1 MSILEKRNN
10 KIYYWI
16 ILFIISIS
24 NQLFAQ
30 NIIEHFNIQS
40 QYLKETKI
48 VNVALPDQYQFSA
61 KEYPIILIL
70 DSNLLFDTTT
80 AIANQLSRTSRMPES
95 IVISFSAGS
104 RHRNYYAPN
113 LYNNHRDRP
122 YNYGN
127 KQDELLS
134 FLENELLPQ
143 IEQKYRV
150 AKFKI
155 VVGFSPSSALS
166 IHTLL
171 TMPNLFQAYICLAAG
186 NIIGDGYSRG
196 KRLIEELEKLYGSQK
211 LAQNYLYVVSGSKDA
226 EGQPYI
232 KASVEDF
239 NDKLFK
245 YNTSNIHTKAEIIEG
260 EGHTDVVLPG
270 LISAFDFI
278 FPKGEWVVDYLDLI
292 EDEGTAKENIM
303 EFYND
308 LSKIYGFQIYP
319 NVDRLYSMSCLKN
332 LGRRL
337 LGTNKT
343 EEAIELFE
351 LWTTLY
357 PQSHLAYHYLG
368 TSYKENS
375 NLIEAGEA
383 YNKALNLA
391 LAQNSNDT
399 DLYKKSLE
407 SLNQIKQ

>member
-1 MSILEKRNN
+1 M
-10 KIYYWI
+10 
-16 ILFIISIS
+16 
-24 NQLFAQ
+24 
-30 NIIEHFNIQS
+30 
-40 QYLKETKI
+40 
-48 VNVALPDQYQFSA
+48 
-61 KEYPIILIL
+61 
-70 DSNLLFDTTT
+70 
-80 AIANQLSRTSRMPES
+80 
-95 IVISFSAGS
+95 
-104 RHRNYYAPN
+104 
-113 LYNNHRDRP
+113 
-122 YNYGN
+122 
-127 KQDELLS
+127 
-134 FLENELLPQ
+134 
-143 IEQKYRV
+143 
-150 AKFKI
+150 
-155 VVGFSPSSALS
+155 
-166 IHTLL
+166 
-171 TMPNLFQAYICLAAG
+171 
-186 NIIGDGYSRG
+186 
-196 KRLIEELEKLYGSQK
+196 
-211 LAQNYLYVVSGSKDA
+211 
-226 EGQPYI
+226 
-232 KASVEDF
+232 
-239 NDKLFK
+239 
-245 YNTSNIHTKAEIIEG
+245 
-260 EGHTDVVLPG
+260 
-270 LISAFDFI
+270 
-278 FPKGEWVVDYLDLI
+278 DYLDLI